1 MEVHLARPKSKNLTE
16 AELRLMNVV
25 WRLGRGTVGDV
36 VDALQGKPALAYNTV
51 LTTLRILEAKG
62 YLRHTKEGRAFI
74 YEPLVGRK
82 QASSNAMRYLVS
94 RFFGGSPAQLVMNLL
109 EEEEIDQKELQRIK
123 KRISESE

>member
-1 MEVHLARPKSKNLTE
+1 MARPKSKNLTE

>member
-1 MEVHLARPKSKNLTE
+1 MARPKSPTLTE

-25 WRLGRGTVGDV
+25 WSRKHATVGEV
-36 VDALQGKPALAYNTV
+36 VDALQGKPVLAYTTV
-51 LTTLRILEAKG
+51 LTTLRILETKG

-74 YEPLVGRK
+74 YEPLIGRK
-82 QASSNAMRYLVS
+82 EASSKAIRSLVS

-109 EEEEIDQKELQRIK
+109 EDEVIDERELQHIK

>member
-1 MEVHLARPKSKNLTE
+1 MEVRLARPKSKNLTE

-25 WRLGRGTVGDV
+25 WRLGRGTVGAV

>member
-1 MEVHLARPKSKNLTE
+1 MARPKSPTLTE

-25 WRLGRGTVGDV
+25 WSRKRATVGEV
-36 VDALQGKPALAYNTV
+36 VDALQGKPVLAYTTV
-51 LTTLRILEAKG
+51 LTTLRILETKG

-74 YEPLVGRK
+74 YEPLIGRK
-82 QASSNAMRYLVS
+82 EASSKALRSLVS

-109 EEEEIDQKELQRIK
+109 EDEVIDERELQHIK

>member
-1 MEVHLARPKSKNLTE
+1 MEVRLARPKSKNLTE

-25 WRLGRGTVGDV
+25 WRLGRGTVGAV

-74 YEPLVGRK
+74 YRPAIEREKARESAISHLLR
-82 QASSNAMRYLVS
+82 
-94 RFFGGSPAQLVMNLL
+94 RFFEN
-109 EEEEIDQKELQRIK
+109 
-123 KRISESE
+123 

>member
-1 MEVHLARPKSKNLTE
+1 MARPKSPTLTE

-25 WRLGRGTVGDV
+25 WSRKRATVGEV
-36 VDALQGKPALAYNTV
+36 VDALQGKPVLAYTTV
-51 LTTLRILEAKG
+51 LTTLRILETKG

-74 YEPLVGRK
+74 YEPLIGRK
-82 QASSNAMRYLVS
+82 EASSKAIRSLVS

-109 EEEEIDQKELQRIK
+109 EDEVIDERELQHIK